1 MSVASTA
8 SLKDLR
14 QKIADIE
21 RADTRTRSVLP
32 FSVAEIDAKLPGG
45 GLAMAALHEIAGG
58 AQDAVDGAASAAF
71 AAGIA
76 ARTGGTVLWCY
87 NRDDLHEPALARF
100 GLTQDRVVFFR
111 GKDETEVL
119 AGFEYALRHGGPTA
133 VVGELAGLS
142 QVNSQRLQL
151 AAETS
156 GTMAIALRRWRR
168 HVDARDFGNQTTS
181 FTRWRVTELNSRRLP
196 VRGIG
201 RARWQLELMR
211 CRGGN
216 CADFEVEAT
225 DVTGHIIVPTILGN
239 RSPEAGDGKFRA
251 VS

>member
-1 MSVASTA
+1 MSVARTA
-8 SLKDLR
+8 TLADLR
-14 QKIADIE
+14 QKIENIDRIHA
-21 RADTRTRSVLP
+21 RARSVLP
-32 FSVAEIDAKLPGG
+32 FDVPEIDAKLPGG
-45 GLAMAALHEIAGG
+45 GLALGALHEIAGG

-71 AAGIA
+71 TAGIA
-76 ARTGGTVLWCY
+76 ARTGGIILWCY
-87 NRDDLHEPALARF
+87 NQSDLFEPALARF
-100 GLTQDRVVFFR
+100 GLTEDRVIFF
-111 GKDETEVL
+111 KAPDETAVL

-156 GTMAIALRRWRR
+156 GTMALALRRWRR

-181 FTRWRVTELNSRRLP
+181 FTRWRVTEVKSERLP
-196 VRGIG
+196 VRGVG

-211 CRGGN
+211 ARGGR

-225 DVTGHIIVPTILGN
+225 DVTGHIFVPAILADG
-239 RSPEAGDGKFRA
+239 SVEAGGGVTRA

>member
-8 SLKDLR
+8 SLTDLR
-14 QKIADIE
+14 QQIAGIE
-21 RADTRTRSVLP
+21 RVYTRLRTVLP
-32 FSVAEIDAKLPGG
+32 FSVPAIDDKLPGG
-45 GLAMAALHEIAGG
+45 GLAVGALHEVAGG

-76 ARTGGTVLWCY
+76 ARTGGTVLWCF
-87 NRDDLHEPALARF
+87 NQADLFEPALARF
-100 GLTQDRVVFFR
+100 GLTEDRVVFFR
-111 GKDETEVL
+111 AKDEADVL
-119 AGFEYALRHGGPTA
+119 AGMEYALRHGGPTA

-142 QVNSQRLQL
+142 QVSSQRLQL

-156 GTMAIALRRWRR
+156 GTMAIAVRRWRR

-181 FTRWRVTELNSRRLP
+181 FTRWRVTEINSQRLP
-196 VRGIG
+196 VRGVG

-211 CRGGN
+211 CRGGR

-225 DVTGHIIVPTILGN
+225 DVTGHITVPALLAD
-239 RSPEAGDGKFRA
+239 RSVAAGDGHFRA